1 MSQAGDTSM
10 DHEFEQAGA
19 KQTGDH
25 AGLDGD
31 VLGDDEHTQFDE
43 DEAKVRR
50 DFWVTARKAA
60 GSIPF
65 MDELVAAYYCALD
78 GQTPTRVRG
87 TLLGALAYFV
97 LPLDGIPDF
106 IFGLGFTD
114 DAAVIMGVLALMRA
128 HITDEHRA
136 AAQKALMQD
145 NSSGGSA
152 DRT

>member
-1 MSQAGDTSM
+1 MQMAETVNDT
-10 DHEFEQAGA
+10 E
-19 KQTGDH
+19 TV
-25 AGLDGD
+25 LDGD
-31 VLGDDEHTQFDE
+31 VLPDDEKTGLED
-43 DEAKVRR
+43 DEARVRR

-65 MDELVAAYYCALD
+65 MDEVVAAYYCALD
-78 GQTPTRVRG
+78 RETPMRVRAS
-87 TLLGALAYFV
+87 LLGALGYFV

-136 AAQKALMQD
+136 AARSALLKDGQE
-145 NSSGGSA
+145 
-152 DRT
+152 TT

>member
-1 MSQAGDTSM
+1 MSASSVSSSD
-10 DHEFEQAGA
+10 DHPGEAPCDAPEGA
-19 KQTGDH
+19 
-25 AGLDGD
+25 LEGD
-31 VLGDDEHTQFDE
+31 VLGEDERTQFDQ
-43 DEAKVRR
+43 DEARVRR
-50 DFWVTARKAA
+50 DFWITARKAA

-78 GQTPTRVRG
+78 RETPTRVRG

-106 IFGLGFTD
+106 ILGLGFTD

-136 AAQKALMQD
+136 AARKALLKD
-145 NSSGGSA
+145 DRAGS
-152 DRT
+152 

>member
-1 MSQAGDTSM
+1 MSAETTADTAENQPS
-10 DHEFEQAGA
+10 E
-19 KQTGDH
+19 TPPS
-25 AGLDGD
+25 LDGD
-31 VLGDDEHTQFDE
+31 VLGEDERTQFDQ
-43 DEAKVRR
+43 DEARVRR

-65 MDELVAAYYCALD
+65 MDEVVAAYFCALD
-78 GQTPTRVRG
+78 RETPFRVRG

-106 IFGLGFTD
+106 ILGLGFTD

-136 AAQKALMQD
+136 AARKALLKDQD
-145 NSSGGSA
+145 
-152 DRT
+152 

>member
-1 MSQAGDTSM
+1 MSVETTADTA
-10 DHEFEQAGA
+10 E
-19 KQTGDH
+19 KQPNGTPP
-25 AGLDGD
+25 GLDGD
-31 VLGDDEHTQFDE
+31 VLGEDERTQFDQ
-43 DEAKVRR
+43 DEARVRR

-65 MDELVAAYYCALD
+65 MDEVVAAYFCALD
-78 GQTPTRVRG
+78 RETPFRVRG

-106 IFGLGFTD
+106 ILGLGFTD

-136 AAQKALMQD
+136 AARKALLKDQD
-145 NSSGGSA
+145 
-152 DRT
+152 

>member
-1 MSQAGDTSM
+1 MSVETTADTAEDQPS
-10 DHEFEQAGA
+10 EIPP
-19 KQTGDH
+19 
-25 AGLDGD
+25 GLDGD
-31 VLGDDEHTQFDE
+31 VLDEDERTQFDQ
-43 DEAKVRR
+43 DEARVRR

-65 MDELVAAYYCALD
+65 MDEVVAAYFCALD
-78 GQTPTRVRG
+78 RETPFRVRG

-106 IFGLGFTD
+106 ILGLGFTD

-136 AAQKALMQD
+136 AARKALLKDQD
-145 NSSGGSA
+145 
-152 DRT
+152 

>member
-1 MSQAGDTSM
+1 MSVETTADTAENHPS
-10 DHEFEQAGA
+10 E
-19 KQTGDH
+19 TPPS
-25 AGLDGD
+25 LDGD
-31 VLGDDEHTQFDE
+31 VLGEDERTQFDQ
-43 DEAKVRR
+43 DEARVRR

-65 MDELVAAYYCALD
+65 MDEVVAAYFCALD
-78 GQTPTRVRG
+78 RETPFRVRG

-106 IFGLGFTD
+106 ILGLGFTD

-136 AAQKALMQD
+136 AARKALLKD
-145 NSSGGSA
+145 PA
-152 DRT
+152 